1 MLNIEEKGKDIIKQA
16 MEVGAS
22 DVHFHPKE
30 KGAAIQFRVDNRLY
44 DALWLPMSVAEKL
57 LSHFKFLS
65 GMDIGEKRRPQNG
78 AMDMIL
84 YPRKLH
90 LRLSTIPTPYHESL
104 VIRILPQDETHSFKE
119 LFLFPSIA
127 NRLLQIVSCNSG
139 LFMITGPTGSGK
151 TTTMYSLLQT
161 LSVKRHR
168 RVLTIED
175 PIEKRN
181 PDFIQMEVNEKAG
194 LSYYEGFKA
203 GLRHDPDILVV
214 GEIRDE
220 QTAQLAIRASM
231 TGHLVVST
239 LHTGSTLECIP
250 RLLEFGIP
258 LHNIT
263 QTLRGVATQR
273 LVPLKCPYCDVC
285 SLECLKRRTRR
296 KLAVVEILAGLHLQK
311 ALDYP
316 ELLTIPG
323 QSTIKDYIL
332 RAYALGY
339 IQKET
344 VEKELG
350 LFNRETI
357 QMEA

>member
-1 MLNIEEKGKDIIKQA
+1 MNIEAKGQEIIKQA
-16 MEVGAS
+16 VEVGAS

-30 KGAAIQFRVDNRLY
+30 KGTLVQFRVDHKLY
-44 DALWLPMSVAEKL
+44 DAMWLPSSISQKV

-84 YPRKLH
+84 YPHRFH

-104 VIRILPQDETHSFKE
+104 VLRILPQDETHAFKE
-119 LFLFPSIA
+119 LFLFPPTA
-127 NRLLQIVSCNSG
+127 NRLLQIVSYNSG
-139 LFMITGPTGSGK
+139 LFMITGPTGCGK
-151 TTTMYSLLQT
+151 TTTLYSLLQT
-161 LSVKRHR
+161 LSIKRHR

-194 LSYYEGFKA
+194 LSFYEGFKA

-258 LHNIT
+258 LQYIA

-273 LVPLKCPYCDVC
+273 LVPIKCPYCKVC
-285 SLECLKRRTRR
+285 SLECLKQRKHR
-296 KLAVVEILAGLHLQK
+296 KLAIVEILAGLHLQK
-311 ALDYP
+311 AILDP
-316 ELLTIPG
+316 TLISIPG
-323 QSTIKDYIL
+323 QTTIKDYVL
-332 RAYALGY
+332 RAYALGF
-339 IQKET
+339 IDKGT
-344 VEKELG
+344 VERELG
-350 LFNRETI
+350 LWNRETI